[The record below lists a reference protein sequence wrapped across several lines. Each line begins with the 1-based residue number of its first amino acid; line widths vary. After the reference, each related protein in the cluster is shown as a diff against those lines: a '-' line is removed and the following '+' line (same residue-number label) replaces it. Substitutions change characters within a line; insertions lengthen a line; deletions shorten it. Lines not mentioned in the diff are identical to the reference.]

1 MVAGGHF
8 ATIVARHEQHSH
20 RHTGLPL
27 SRDGRRKQRRW
38 AELNTY
44 RAAFDARAHGGPWL
58 VEWWKGGV
66 FKGYIADGFASEID
80 AQSVVVALA
89 IAEVKRI

>member
-1 MVAGGHF
+1 MSS
-8 ATIVARHEQHSH
+8 IR
-20 RHTGLPL
+20 TGTPAY
-27 SRDGRRKQRRW
+27 RYPGTDGANNDDGRN
-38 AELNTY
+38 LNTY